1 MSDQVLRESFFSL
14 IFVSSQEA
22 IGQSVPLKRSSQKT
36 EKLDFQGRDSAE
48 RRGRGN
54 FKNGFEGM
62 SLDDIGKEAQ
72 RTATTDQNRDTEA
85 LERDEYNCFT

>member
-36 EKLDFQGRDSAE
+36 EKLDF
-48 RRGRGN
+48 
-54 FKNGFEGM
+54 
-62 SLDDIGKEAQ
+62 
-72 RTATTDQNRDTEA
+72 
-85 LERDEYNCFT
+85 